1 VRADRGARERATLGV
16 AWLRAASLLRRH
28 RVRHGEWPS
37 ITGSAP
43 RISNRGTITVGSHFA
58 VRGEQFKCAL
68 GTDPGAVLQ
77 IGDDVF
83 VNQGTTIHATHSVT
97 IGSHV
102 RIGDQS
108 AIYDSSFH
116 EVDPGEGVETAAV
129 VIGDDV
135 WLARGVVVL
144 PGSEIGEGSV
154 IGAGSVVRGTIP
166 PWVVATGS
174 PARVVR
180 EIRTRGRRR

>member
-1 VRADRGARERATLGV
+1 VRSDRGLREKATLGV

-28 RVRHGEWPS
+28 RVRHGDWPS
-37 ITGSAP
+37 ITGAAP
-43 RISNRGTITVGSHFA
+43 RISNRGTITVGRHFA
-58 VRGEQFKCAL
+58 VRGEQFRCAF
-68 GTDPGAVLQ
+68 GADPGAVLE

-83 VNQGTTIHATHSVT
+83 VNHGATIHATRRIT
-97 IGSHV
+97 IGSNV

-108 AIYDSSFH
+108 AIYDSSYH
-116 EVDPGEGVETAAV
+116 EVDPGEGVESADV

-154 IGAGSVVRGTIP
+154 IGAGSVVRGSIP
-166 PWVVATGS
+166 PWVVAAGS